1 MAIKL
6 THGDKMIMRQAVR
19 FSSSVT
25 KALKP
30 REYYFVDTNIIL
42 GYMMDQYPGLKKFV
56 DSPDRKFF
64 YTETVKAELIDSPR
78 QSFSS
83 LPFHFVNSGLST
95 PAKDT
100 AIKLLYEMWE
110 KKFEQEKTSKKSAA
124 PFMLTDM
131 QRIGFHNDLF
141 IVFEAG
147 IARYL
152 PIALPQG
159 VYKAELLTNN
169 LKLYKKFIQEQKT
182 KDLME
187 KVINLAGFE
196 HLIDVETMHDVINKD
211 IEHENIAGN
220 HPSIKM
226 K

>member
-6 THGDKMIMRQAVR
+6 THGNKMIIRQAVR
-19 FSSSVT
+19 FSSSVA

-56 DSPDRKFF
+56 DAPERKFF

-78 QSFSS
+78 QSISN
-83 LPFHFVNSGLST
+83 LPFHFVNSGLPT
-95 PAKDT
+95 PAKDA

-110 KKFEQEKTSKKSAA
+110 KKFEQEKTNKKSAT

-152 PIALPQG
+152 PTALPQG

-169 LKLYKKFIQEQKT
+169 LKFIQEQKT

-196 HLIDVETMHDVINKD
+196 HLIDVETMHDVISKD
-211 IEHENIAGN
+211 IEHENIAGS
-220 HPSIKM
+220 HPSLKM